1 MQLNELLEDKGNEA
15 HFLAAE
21 SSVESA
27 IAYMAE
33 KHVGALIITRGKQPI
48 GIFTERDLIRCHTT
62 HRGRPLEAINI
73 QEVMTNKLIVIEARE
88 RVGAALAMMLK
99 AGVSHL
105 PVLRDGVVAAMLT
118 LRDLAQH
125 HLHALEAELTHLH
138 DYMADFHEASRD

>member
-1 MQLNELLEDKGNEA
+1 MQLNELLKEKGNEA

-21 SSVESA
+21 NSAENA

-73 QEVMTNKLIVIEARE
+73 QEVMTNKLIVAEAHE
-88 RVGAALAMMLK
+88 RVGAALAMVLK

-105 PVLRDGVVAAMLT
+105 PVLREGAVVAILT

-125 HLHALEAELTHLH
+125 HLHSLEVELTHLQ